1 MKPMNQQ
8 ITVTKLRKALQK
20 AEKEGLGDRLVVV
33 SDDVEGNGIHGA
45 FYSVTKG
52 EELEGTC
59 ISDSETE
66 DLSKL
71 VCIG

>member
-1 MKPMNQQ
+1 MSQQ
-8 ITVTKLRKALQK
+8 ITVTELRKALQK
-20 AEKEGLGDRLVVV
+20 AEKEGLGDRLVVL

-45 FYSVTKG
+45 FYTVTKG
-52 EELEGTC
+52 EELEGTYV
-59 ISDSETE
+59 SDSETK